1 MRASSS
7 LLIDL
12 LICLRFLTRIPFPA
26 LAAETAP
33 QSLSGFSRALRM
45 VPAAGALLGALSAG
59 ALVSASALG
68 LPPLLAAPLAIAVL
82 AALSGAMHED
92 GLADCADGFGG
103 GATRERKLEIMAD
116 SRIGAFGAVALAL
129 ALYIRIAAVA
139 SIAAH
144 SLALAVTAL
153 IGAAAVSRAAAL
165 IPLAVLPPARTK
177 GAGFFRRAPA
187 ILRLGCRRGSRR
199 PLRRRPAHRGRRS
212 FKVGAG
218 LRGLRWSG
226 FCVQRSR
233 AAADRRPNRRRRRRH
248 ATDLRS
254 PVLPHLRRDLLAIA
268 GDHSPAR

>member
-33 QSLSGFSRALRM
+33 QSLSGFFRALRLLP
-45 VPAAGALLGALSAG
+45 VAGAILGVLA
-59 ALVSASALG
+59 ASALIFASTLG
-68 LPPLLAAPLAIAVL
+68 LAPLLAAPLAIAIL
-82 AALSGAMHED
+82 IALSGALHED

-139 SIAAH
+139 LISTH
-144 SLALAVTAL
+144 SLVLAATTL

-165 IPLAVLPPARTK
+165 IPLAVLSPARTK
-177 GAGFFRRAPA
+177 GAGFSAGRPRASA
-187 ILRLGCRRGSRR
+187 
-199 PLRRRPAHRGRRS
+199 
-212 FKVGAG
+212 
-218 LRGLRWSG
+218 
-226 FCVQRSR
+226 
-233 AAADRRPNRRRRRRH
+233 
-248 ATDLRS
+248 
-254 PVLPHLRRDLLAIA
+254 LAIA
-268 GDHSPAR
+268 AALAALFAATPLIAGAHPLRPALAFVVCAGAGFAVSALARRQIGGQTGDVAGATQQIAEILFYLVFAADA

>member
-177 GAGFFRRAPA
+177 GAGFSAGRPQSSALAVAAALAALFAGAPLIA
-187 ILRLGCRRGSRR
+187 GADPSKSALAFAAC
-199 PLRRRPAHRGRRS
+199 A
-212 FKVGAG
+212 GAG
-218 LRGLRWSG
+218 FAFSDLARRQIGGQTGDVAGATQQISEAL
-226 FCVQRSR
+226 FYLIF
-233 AAADRRPNRRRRRRH
+233 AA
-248 ATDLRS
+248 TF
-254 PVLPHLRRDLLAIA
+254 
-268 GDHSPAR
+268 